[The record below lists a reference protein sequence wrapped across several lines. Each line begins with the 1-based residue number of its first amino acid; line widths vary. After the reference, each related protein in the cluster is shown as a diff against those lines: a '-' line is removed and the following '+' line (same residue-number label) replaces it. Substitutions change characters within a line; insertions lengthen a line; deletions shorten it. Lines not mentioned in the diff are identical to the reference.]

1 MSEDKRQNNGFINA
15 RSMADE
21 LNKRNDPAI
30 NEQREYRKNIAYTT
44 HDIVDK
50 LDAQRLR
57 DIELEFMRKATREE
71 LEYSIQKLDNHA
83 ICSGNV
89 VCPKDVKCGGCA
101 PIETQT
107 QEEVAE
113 VHGPGCHCEKCCPN
127 PRPSWF
133 KKNKLK
139 VFMVILWAAIIILAV
154 GWTPGGAVF
163 AAIQT
168 SYVDLIVNFFKVAVL
183 GAAGFATYKLIAK
196 DKEDE

>member
-1 MSEDKRQNNGFINA
+1 MSEKDMRFVNA
-15 RSMADE
+15 KSVSDE
-21 LNKRNDPAI
+21 LNKSSDPVI
-30 NEQREYRKNIAYTT
+30 NEQREYRKQISYSTQ
-44 HDIVDK
+44 DMIDK
-50 LDAQRLR
+50 LDQQRLR

-71 LEYSIQKLDNHA
+71 LEDSIRKLDNHS
-83 ICSGNV
+83 ICSGNL
-89 VCPKDVKCGGCA
+89 VCPHECAGWCA
-101 PIETQT
+101 PS
-107 QEEVAE
+107 EEKKE
-113 VHGPGCHCEKCCPN
+113 IDEPKHIMCCPN

-139 VFMVILWAAIIILAV
+139 IFMVILWAAIIILAV